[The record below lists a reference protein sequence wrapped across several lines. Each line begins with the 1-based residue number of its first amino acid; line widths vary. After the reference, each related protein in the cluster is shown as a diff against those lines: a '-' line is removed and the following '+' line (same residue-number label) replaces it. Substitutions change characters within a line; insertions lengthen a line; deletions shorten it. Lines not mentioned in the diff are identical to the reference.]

1 MEFNATFLVSAISF
15 LVFVFLMN
23 KIFYAPLS
31 NIIEKREKLVV
42 DTLNDARTSREI
54 ASGILTERENKLTK
68 ALEDS
73 KKIISSGL
81 ENANSTSKEILQQAK
96 NDSTNEINAQKMN
109 LQTQN
114 DDVKSRL
121 GNTVNE
127 LADVITSKIL
137 G

>member
-31 NIIEKREKLVV
+31 DIIEKREKLVD
-42 DTLNDARTSREI
+42 DTLNDAKASREQ

-68 ALEDS
+68 AREDS
-73 KKIISSGL
+73 KKIVSSSV
-81 ENANSTSKEILQQAK
+81 EKANSNSKDMIQQAK
-96 NDSTNEINAQKMN
+96 NNASDEINAKKAD
-109 LQTQN
+109 LQAQN
-114 DDVKSRL
+114 SDVKSKL
-121 GNTVNE
+121 DNTVNE
-127 LADVITSKIL
+127 LAGVITTKIL

>member
-31 NIIEKREKLVV
+31 DIIEKREKLVD
-42 DTLNDARTSREI
+42 DTLNEARTSREQ
-54 ASGILTERENKLTK
+54 ASGILTERDNKLLK
-68 ALEDS
+68 AHDDS
-73 KKIISSGL
+73 KKIISSGV
-81 ENANSTSKEILQQAK
+81 EKANAESKEIIQKAK
-96 NDSTNEINAQKMN
+96 NDSTDELNTQKSN
-109 LQTQN
+109 LLAQN

-121 GNTVNE
+121 NSTVNE
-127 LADVITSKIL
+127 LSDVITSKIL